1 MQKKQLT
8 TTRPNCTCV
17 MAFQPQVAEG
27 GVLESSASAFRVCY
41 VRIYIV
47 TSEMDRG
54 WPWKKKTS
62 DKTITEK
69 TAATSGSD
77 KASLASV
84 ASLSDKENYNKVNY
98 VQISLDS
105 YTHMTGF
112 EAQVNTLEGQ
122 VKILEDQVKDLNK
135 KLSEAHSEI
144 TMQESLVE
152 QHAKVAEEAVSGW
165 EKANAEALALKLQLE
180 SITLLRLT
188 AEDRASHLDGALKE
202 CMKQVR
208 CVKEEN
214 EQRLHEVI
222 LTKTEQWDKIK
233 LELEGKI
240 VDLDQELLRSSAQ
253 NAALSKSLQ
262 DHSNMLMKIKEE
274 KFQAEANIEHLKG
287 NIQSYEKEI
296 NSLKSCKQA
305 TLGMWEENCKLE
317 AECQRLR
324 GLVRKK
330 LPGPAAL
337 AQMKLEVENLGQ
349 NFHEPRL
356 RTPVKSPNLHLSQLS
371 EFSNETLQQN
381 QKEIEFLTTRLLAM
395 EDETKMLKEALAARN
410 HELQTS
416 RSMCA
421 KVAGRLKSLEAQQDL
436 IQQRSSPR
444 SNYGVPTEG
453 SSSQNGSN
461 PASVASMSEDGI
473 DEEGSCVE
481 SLATSLISDLPHC
494 RGNKR
499 LGKSRKHNN
508 SNHLDLMDDFLEME
522 RLAHSSNHSNGVSS
536 IIKDL
541 NNEKGDIAC
550 HSTLVDVAKSG
561 NLPSEWPTDSNS
573 SPNQVSSCLE
583 SSAIEHGLCVDHL
596 LLLKLQSRISII
608 LESQTTD
615 TDKGKILEEIKCAM
629 QDIQDSMHQQLA
641 SCFYEG
647 THPDDASHNWE
658 ACPQDTRE
666 TKDSKILLGED
677 GKPCTGK
684 EHVIN
689 QNLVAAVSQIHQFV
703 LSLGKEAMQVPD
715 TSTVRNEIIKNIEDF
730 STSVDK
736 FLFNKLSLVE
746 FFLGLS
752 HILIKASELKSSVL
766 DCKGHEGETT
776 TFDCIDKV
784 ALLENKVVK
793 DESSRQGFP
802 RGCDYNSHSTSDPEI
817 LQEENLSPGFWS
829 DLSSCKCSLKDLE
842 LLQSCKDNMEMDLA
856 RCTQDLESTRL
867 QLKEMEQLLTEL
879 KSQLALSQKSR
890 SLAETQLKC
899 MTESYK
905 SLELHAQEL
914 EAEVISLQE
923 KMENL
928 NYELQEEKDSHQ
940 DALAR
945 CEDLQ
950 EQLQRVKSH
959 SMSLLSSAAEL
970 DEREIAAAAEKLAE
984 CQQTI
989 DILGRQLK
997 SMQPQSKFIESRDSR
1012 RLQSNEGL
1020 VGDKPCHSVSKKQAV
1035 FNSSEFYQA
1044 DMLHASPTATQDM
1057 GEKLLHISNS
1067 PSSPSNVEPNL
1078 LPRSP
1083 ISPSHHHNKPKKSSS
1098 SSAMLAPE
1106 KHLRGFS
1113 SFFASRGK
1121 KGNGR

>member
-1 MQKKQLT
+1 M
-8 TTRPNCTCV
+8 
-17 MAFQPQVAEG
+17 
-27 GVLESSASAFRVCY
+27 
-41 VRIYIV
+41 
-47 TSEMDRG
+47 
-54 WPWKKKTS
+54 
-62 DKTITEK
+62 
-69 TAATSGSD
+69 
-77 KASLASV
+77 
-84 ASLSDKENYNKVNY
+84 
-98 VQISLDS
+98 
-105 YTHMTGF
+105 
-112 EAQVNTLEGQ
+112 
-122 VKILEDQVKDLNK
+122 
-135 KLSEAHSEI
+135 
-144 TMQESLVE
+144 
-152 QHAKVAEEAVSGW
+152 
-165 EKANAEALALKLQLE
+165 
-180 SITLLRLT
+180 
-188 AEDRASHLDGALKE
+188 
-202 CMKQVR
+202 
-208 CVKEEN
+208 KEEN

-233 LELEGKI
+233 LELEGNI

-296 NSLKSCKQA
+296 NSLKYELHIVSKELDIRNEEKNMSIKLAEVANKQHLECGKKIA
-305 TLGMWEENCKLE
+305 KLE

-461 PASVASMSEDGI
+461 PASVASTSEDGI

-608 LESQTTD
+608 LESQTKD

-629 QDIQDSMHQQLA
+629 QDIQDSMHQQSA

-950 EQLQRVKSH
+950 EQLQR
-959 SMSLLSSAAEL
+959 
-970 DEREIAAAAEKLAE
+970 
-984 CQQTI
+984 
-989 DILGRQLK
+989 
-997 SMQPQSKFIESRDSR
+997 F
-1012 RLQSNEGL
+1012 GL
-1020 VGDKPCHSVSKKQAV
+1020 
-1035 FNSSEFYQA
+1035 N
-1044 DMLHASPTATQDM
+1044 
-1057 GEKLLHISNS
+1057 
-1067 PSSPSNVEPNL
+1067 
-1078 LPRSP
+1078 
-1083 ISPSHHHNKPKKSSS
+1083 
-1098 SSAMLAPE
+1098 
-1106 KHLRGFS
+1106 
-1113 SFFASRGK
+1113 
-1121 KGNGR
+1121 

>member
-1 MQKKQLT
+1 MVENNSSCGGNWSFHTPTMQKKQLT

-17 MAFQPQVAEG
+17 MHSNSRF
-27 GVLESSASAFRVCY
+27 GVDIDYWFLDDSQLQRVEFWNRQRQRFEFVMSVDFDLSLDFICFGFHCVCIWLKLMRHISLFCLAPEKVVKKLSRCDNVYNSMLGVKSERIASLFLLAV
-41 VRIYIV
+41 IYIV

-84 ASLSDKENYNKVNY
+84 ASLRKLQQGQLCS
-98 VQISLDS
+98 ISLDS

-144 TMQESLVE
+144 TMKESLVE

-202 CMKQVR
+202 CMRQVR

-233 LELEGKI
+233 LELEGNI

-262 DHSNMLMKIKEE
+262 EHSNMLMKIKEE

-296 NSLKSCKQA
+296 NSLKYELHIVSKELDIRNEEKNMSIKLAEVANKQHLECGKKIA
-305 TLGMWEENCKLE
+305 KLE

-324 GLVRKK
+324 GL
-330 LPGPAAL
+330 
-337 AQMKLEVENLGQ
+337 
-349 NFHEPRL
+349 
-356 RTPVKSPNLHLSQLS
+356 
-371 EFSNETLQQN
+371 QN

-416 RSMCA
+416 RSTCA
-421 KVAGRLKSLEAQQDL
+421 KVAGRLKSLEATKGSYSTEKL
-436 IQQRSSPR
+436 SKIKLWGSLLK
-444 SNYGVPTEG
+444 VP
-453 SSSQNGSN
+453 QVKM
-461 PASVASMSEDGI
+461 VAI
-473 DEEGSCVE
+473 
-481 SLATSLISDLPHC
+481 LPV
-494 RGNKR
+494 GKKR
-499 LGKSRKHNN
+499 LGKSRKHDN

-541 NNEKGDIAC
+541 NNEKGDTAC

-608 LESQTTD
+608 LESQTKD

-629 QDIQDSMHQQLA
+629 QDIQDSMHQQSA

-666 TKDSKILLGED
+666 TKDSKIFLGED
-677 GKPCTGK
+677 GKPCT
-684 EHVIN
+684 
-689 QNLVAAVSQIHQFV
+689 
-703 LSLGKEAMQVPD
+703 
-715 TSTVRNEIIKNIEDF
+715 
-730 STSVDK
+730 
-736 FLFNKLSLVE
+736 
-746 FFLGLS
+746 
-752 HILIKASELKSSVL
+752 ASELKSSVL

-802 RGCDYNSHSTSDPEI
+802 RGCITI
-817 LQEENLSPGFWS
+817 LIPLLILRF
-829 DLSSCKCSLKDLE
+829 CK
-842 LLQSCKDNMEMDLA
+842 
-856 RCTQDLESTRL
+856 
-867 QLKEMEQLLTEL
+867 
-879 KSQLALSQKSR
+879 
-890 SLAETQLKC
+890 
-899 MTESYK
+899 
-905 SLELHAQEL
+905 
-914 EAEVISLQE
+914 
-923 KMENL
+923 
-928 NYELQEEKDSHQ
+928 
-940 DALAR
+940 
-945 CEDLQ
+945 
-950 EQLQRVKSH
+950 
-959 SMSLLSSAAEL
+959 
-970 DEREIAAAAEKLAE
+970 
-984 CQQTI
+984 
-989 DILGRQLK
+989 
-997 SMQPQSKFIESRDSR
+997 
-1012 RLQSNEGL
+1012 
-1020 VGDKPCHSVSKKQAV
+1020 KK
-1035 FNSSEFYQA
+1035 
-1044 DMLHASPTATQDM
+1044 T
-1057 GEKLLHISNS
+1057 
-1067 PSSPSNVEPNL
+1067 
-1078 LPRSP
+1078 
-1083 ISPSHHHNKPKKSSS
+1083 
-1098 SSAMLAPE
+1098 
-1106 KHLRGFS
+1106 
-1113 SFFASRGK
+1113 
-1121 KGNGR
+1121 

>member
-1 MQKKQLT
+1 MKWGLT
-8 TTRPNCTCV
+8 KNI
-17 MAFQPQVAEG
+17 
-27 GVLESSASAFRVCY
+27 
-41 VRIYIV
+41 IYIV

-296 NSLKSCKQA
+296 NSLKYELHIVSKELDIRNEEKNMSIKLAEVANKQHLECGKKIA
-305 TLGMWEENCKLE
+305 KLE

-436 IQQRSSPR
+436 LQQRSSPR

-461 PASVASMSEDGI
+461 PASVAS
-473 DEEGSCVE
+473 
-481 SLATSLISDLPHC
+481 T
-494 RGNKR
+494 

-508 SNHLDLMDDFLEME
+508 LNHLDLMDDFLEME

-550 HSTLVDVAKSG
+550 HSTLVDVAK
-561 NLPSEWPTDSNS
+561 T
-573 SPNQVSSCLE
+573 
-583 SSAIEHGLCVDHL
+583 IEHGLCVDHL

-629 QDIQDSMHQQLA
+629 QDIQDSMHQQSA

-658 ACPQDTRE
+658 AC
-666 TKDSKILLGED
+666 
-677 GKPCTGK
+677 K

-784 ALLENKVVK
+784 ALLENKV
-793 DESSRQGFP
+793 
-802 RGCDYNSHSTSDPEI
+802 
-817 LQEENLSPGFWS
+817 
-829 DLSSCKCSLKDLE
+829 DLE

-959 SMSLLSSAAEL
+959 SMSLLSSAAEF
-970 DEREIAAAAEKLAE
+970 DVKSTQEREIAAAAEKLAE

>member
-1 MQKKQLT
+1 
-8 TTRPNCTCV
+8 
-17 MAFQPQVAEG
+17 
-27 GVLESSASAFRVCY
+27 
-41 VRIYIV
+41 
-47 TSEMDRG
+47 MDRG

-296 NSLKSCKQA
+296 NSLKYELHIVSKELDIRNEEKNMSIKLAEVANKQHLECGKKIA
-305 TLGMWEENCKLE
+305 KLE

-436 IQQRSSPR
+436 LQQRSSPR

-461 PASVASMSEDGI
+461 PASVASTSEDGI

-508 SNHLDLMDDFLEME
+508 LNHLDLMDDFLEME
-522 RLAHSSNHSNGVSS
+522 RLAHSSNHSNG
-536 IIKDL
+536 
-541 NNEKGDIAC
+541 
-550 HSTLVDVAKSG
+550 
-561 NLPSEWPTDSNS
+561 
-573 SPNQVSSCLE
+573 VSSCLE

-629 QDIQDSMHQQLA
+629 QDIQDSMHQQSA

-959 SMSLLSSAAEL
+959 SMSLLSSAAEF
-970 DEREIAAAAEKLAE
+970 DVKSTQEREIAAAAEKLAE